1 MVKVLEPIMEKFF
14 VREYLMESVA
24 VRIPTSAIIPKEMM
38 RMVRIVLRRWLRIEF
53 REILKFSV
61 IRVFFILRRGSDFLS
76 KCQVA
81 GVP

>member
-24 VRIPTSAIIPKEMM
+24 VRIPTNAMIPNEMM
-38 RMVRIVLRRWLRIEF
+38 RMVRMVLRRWLRIEF

-61 IRVFFILRRGSDFLS
+61 IRVFFILRSGSDFLS